1 MITLNDFLK
10 GNVINFFY
18 FVNQFENE
26 KVSLKLEEEIQ
37 ENKDLIKE

>member
-1 MITLNDFLK
+1 MIFKK
-10 GNVINFFY
+10 GNVINFFN